1 MKKFLPTMLS
11 VVMALSLAGCGGG
24 SSTQTTEAAKTEAVG
39 AQETSAPSADANYR
53 EHLTIAFESQI
64 TQLDPQGTG
73 NANEIHAKLFNM
85 THDSLFSYD
94 PNTGELGPKLATEW
108 EWLDD
113 ECTKLHV
120 KLRDDVTFHNGNKLT
135 AEDVE
140 FTLARVSSD
149 TQITDYYDSCDIQGD
164 YELTINLKAGNVDF
178 AYILSRPFDSI
189 VNKAAVEAD
198 PDFGAAIGTGAWV
211 NDLTRYVAGNTIELV
226 RNDNYWGELP
236 KTKEITLVYIANASS
251 RLIALE
257 SDEVQLAYQLATTE
271 VEAAKANPDIEVVEF
286 PTTRL
291 YYFAFNTSA
300 GPGADQNLRK
310 AVAYAL
316 NKEELIAAVGD
327 TGATVATS
335 FYGNVMAY
343 YKDTFDENITFN
355 QDKAK
360 EYVAKC
366 GGNTSIKLMANT
378 SNVIFKTISEVIQ
391 EELRQVG
398 ITVEIEEVDGA
409 GISANTKYTSAT
421 HESMIYSIGLNT
433 WDSDM
438 GRLFSVGINSN
449 KAIVNDSRISELLLD
464 SSACIDTEKRA
475 DFCHEIQD
483 INNDQCYYIP
493 LWYSSTTIAFRK
505 GAGGVEIN
513 PTGYF
518 DYSNFYVQ
526 E

>member
-1 MKKFLPTMLS
+1 M
-11 VVMALSLAGCGGG
+11 
-24 SSTQTTEAAKTEAVG
+24 
-39 AQETSAPSADANYR
+39 
-53 EHLTIAFESQI
+53 
-64 TQLDPQGTG
+64 
-73 NANEIHAKLFNM
+73 
-85 THDSLFSYD
+85 
-94 PNTGELGPKLATEW
+94 
-108 EWLDD
+108 
-113 ECTKLHV
+113 
-120 KLRDDVTFHNGNKLT
+120 
-135 AEDVE
+135 
-140 FTLARVSSD
+140 
-149 TQITDYYDSCDIQGD
+149 
-164 YELTINLKAGNVDF
+164 
-178 AYILSRPFDSI
+178 
-189 VNKAAVEAD
+189 
-198 PDFGAAIGTGAWV
+198 
-211 NDLTRYVAGNTIELV
+211 
-226 RNDNYWGELP
+226 
-236 KTKEITLVYIANASS
+236 
-251 RLIALE
+251 
-257 SDEVQLAYQLATTE
+257 
-271 VEAAKANPDIEVVEF
+271 F

-378 SNVIFKTISEVIQ
+378 SNVIFKTMSEVIQ